1 MAKST
6 KKTTPKRRMAT
17 KRVRLLRAKYGKS
30 ASASTTLQSNVSAA
44 LKALI
49 DLDGTSL
56 ADSDHGFMRINRN
69 QVTNGI
75 MELKIT
81 SFMPQELA
89 TTVPIK
95 LKGAVA
101 PEASASAPIN
111 QAFKTSEYFALIKGN
126 YIVGVGD
133 GLRIEAISR
142 YLSNLSIHAG
152 MPANHAAFE
161 VTPVPNVDKLKVI
174 QKEGIRSIELDAT
187 LHAATLQFNVQDK
200 RLRGPFVNALRSL
213 KDGADALVGKNKS
226 AELMD
231 HLGSIE
237 VKLEIKVAGG
247 LSGPVVAREYI
258 QKAATEI
265 LAEKTVLRSES
276 VNAKFI
282 TSKGTPVSLDD
293 VVIGE
298 QVRLPRRDHEN
309 SLRDLETWS
318 ALWTFLKK
326 IQVDGII

>member
-1 MAKST
+1 M
-6 KKTTPKRRMAT
+6 
-17 KRVRLLRAKYGKS
+17 RLLRAKYAKG
-30 ASASTTLQSNVSAA
+30 APAGATLQANLSAA
-44 LKALI
+44 LIALV

-56 ADSDHGFMRINRN
+56 LDSDHGFMRVNKN
-69 QVTNGI
+69 QITSGVT
-75 MELKIT
+75 ELKIT

-95 LKGAVA
+95 LKDAAA
-101 PEASASAPIN
+101 PEASASAPVD
-111 QAFKTSEYFALIKGN
+111 QAFKTSEYFALIKDN
-126 YIVGVGD
+126 YIIGIGD
-133 GLRIEAISR
+133 GLRIEAVSR
-142 YLSNLSIHAG
+142 YLSNLSVQAG

-161 VTPVPNVDKLKVI
+161 VTPVPNIDKLKVI
-174 QKEGIRSIELDAT
+174 QKEGVRSIELDAT
-187 LHAATLQFNVQDK
+187 LHAATLQFQVQDK

-247 LSGPVVAREYI
+247 LTGPVVARDYI
-258 QKAATEI
+258 QKAAAEI
-265 LAEKTVLRSES
+265 LAAKKTLRSES
-276 VNAKFI
+276 VDARFI

-318 ALWTFLKK
+318 ALWAFLKK
-326 IQVDGII
+326 IQADGII